1 MQSLDEK
8 VISQTCDWLA
18 AGQSVWLCTVI
29 HSWGSAPRR
38 PGSLMV
44 CNQQGVVVGSLSGG
58 CVEDDLVEKLLQGL
72 LGEQSVLYKIYG
84 ESQQDVERFQ
94 LPCGGTLGVL
104 IEHLDRQQLSLFQQI
119 DNALKQRQTI
129 RRSCDY
135 IAGLNDAEPSPWSP
149 PRLQKNTSDQVVAY
163 SQVYGPITHLV
174 IIGVCE
180 VAEVLVSFGLA
191 LGYRLSVIDPR
202 PEMIERW
209 QHSQAAL
216 LTGMPDDI
224 INELGV
230 DSNTAIVA
238 VSHDPRIDDMG
249 LMVAFD
255 TEAFYIGA
263 MGSRRSSD
271 KRRQRLQELGVSEQA
286 LQVLHAPIG
295 VDIHSK
301 TPAEIALSIAAQ
313 LVKARAEQSA
323 AVSRHG

>member
-8 VISQTCDWLA
+8 VISQACDWLA
-18 AGQSVWLCTVI
+18 AGQSIWLCTVI
-29 HSWGSAPRR
+29 HSWGSAPRL

-44 CNQQGVVVGSLSGG
+44 CNQRGVVVGSLSGG

-72 LGEQSVLYKIYG
+72 LGDQSVLYKIYG
-84 ESQQDVERFQ
+84 ESQQDIERFQ
-94 LPCGGTLGVL
+94 LPCGGTLGIL
-104 IEHLDRQQLSLFQQI
+104 IEYLDSQQLSLFQQI
-119 DNALKQRQTI
+119 DSALQRRQTI

-135 IAGLNDAEPSPWSP
+135 IANLSAAELCPHAPLS
-149 PRLQKNTSDQVVAY
+149 LQSNAAGQPITY
-163 SQVYGPITHLV
+163 RQVYGPITHLV

-180 VAEVLVSFGLA
+180 VAEALVNFGLA

-209 QHSQAAL
+209 QHPQAAL

-224 INELGV
+224 INDLGV

-249 LMVAFD
+249 LMVAFNTD
-255 TEAFYIGA
+255 AFYIGA
-263 MGSRRSSD
+263 MGSKRSSGN
-271 KRRQRLQELGVSEQA
+271 RRQRLLQLGVSEQD
-286 LQVLHAPIG
+286 LQSLHAPVGI
-295 VDIHSK
+295 DIHSK

-313 LVKARAEQSA
+313 LVEVRAEQTT
-323 AVSRHG
+323 AVTSDG